1 VLDELQR
8 ELPGLAF
15 TPVGLTQTAAEA
27 MGASASQNTLAAQL
41 AEAGLIVGPWN
52 IALADGS
59 VTGAISASPAPKLLV
74 PVRVEGWEWAG
85 VDRWSV
91 EALVRQTVHAVK
103 QIATGEEVKPARPL
117 GVGAIIGIIIGVWF
131 LLALLVIPVLF
142 FFAQF

>member
-1 VLDELQR
+1 
-8 ELPGLAF
+8 
-15 TPVGLTQTAAEA
+15 
-27 MGASASQNTLAAQL
+27 
-41 AEAGLIVGPWN
+41 
-52 IALADGS
+52 
-59 VTGAISASPAPKLLV
+59 LLV

-103 QIATGEEVKPARPL
+103 QIAAGEEVKPTRPL

-131 LLALLVIPVLF
+131 LLALLVIPVLS